1 MRRAAETPGLPLPI
15 WQSLAVQAGFAVMF
29 PLPWYRLA
37 PSSPMTFEKL
47 SPVLY
52 AALAVSILAPSPWM
66 TGVRLSA
73 PRRASRFMN
82 FLPVFVTLTPCCCS
96 ASRCSAAIV
105 LEGAW
110 RWLACGCGRRQ
121 SRRRIGRDPDACN
134 EKVAGMVGLARTRAH
149 TQECLARTMCRT
161 IAVLINGT
169 SSAALVSLRQGIY
182 ASVEERAPR
191 KPATLPCPPSTS
203 TRPSDNSVAA

>member
-1 MRRAAETPGLPLPI
+1 
-15 WQSLAVQAGFAVMF
+15 
-29 PLPWYRLA
+29 
-37 PSSPMTFEKL
+37 MTFEKL

-110 RWLACGCGRRQ
+110 RWLACGCGRR
-121 SRRRIGRDPDACN
+121 
-134 EKVAGMVGLARTRAH
+134 
-149 TQECLARTMCRT
+149 
-161 IAVLINGT
+161 
-169 SSAALVSLRQGIY
+169 
-182 ASVEERAPR
+182 
-191 KPATLPCPPSTS
+191 
-203 TRPSDNSVAA
+203 